1 MRISDWSSDV
11 CSSDLHP
18 KEPETTATPAVSAAT
33 EEDIHPALVD
43 WMDAVTRLADL
54 LDEETSAALIGDA
67 SKASDFTRRK
77 AESEH
82 EIRRH
87 ARRAEAAGVRIPA
100 SRREDAVAILTRL
113 ER

>member
-1 MRISDWSSDV
+1 
-11 CSSDLHP
+11 
-18 KEPETTATPAVSAAT
+18 
-33 EEDIHPALVD
+33 
-43 WMDAVTRLADL
+43 MDAVTRLADL

-87 ARRAEAAGVRIPA
+87 ARRAEEAGVRIPA

-113 ER
+113 EEASTRNASCLGALREATRSEEHTSELQSLMRISYAVFCLKKK